1 MEAVE
6 SFSVEKLFHNILK
19 AGKKVSENYI
29 ENFSGY
35 HRDAHD
41 IVLTYCYFFTKLLAE
56 PDEVV
61 KVQSYYLDFLQK
73 QQDLWKGI
81 ITNSGNNQSDGLA
94 PFLSLEKGDKRFLAP
109 QWNKNIYFEFSK
121 LNYLLIE
128 KLTLKIVDEVEMGE
142 PIRKKLDF
150 YTQQYINL
158 FSPANFLFTNPEIL
172 ELTKETNGENLWSGF
187 NNLIRDIEKG
197 RISQTDESTFIVGG
211 NLAMTNGSV
220 IYENEL
226 IQLIQY
232 TPSTKNIYVTPL
244 LIIPPWINKYY
255 ILDLQPENS
264 FVKFMVN
271 QGFSVFI
278 ISWKNPPPK
287 MGYFTFDD
295 YVTKGALS
303 SIDVVQ
309 NISGAKKI
317 NVLGYCL
324 GGTLLG
330 IACSILAA
338 QKKDIINSVTFLA
351 SMIDFSDIGPMGD
364 VINEALVTKL
374 EKGEL
379 LEDDVMHGHDMERA
393 FNLIRSK
400 DLIWN
405 YAINNYLK
413 GGQPAAFDV
422 IYWTND
428 NTNLPANMYIF
439 YMKEMIFKNKLS
451 RKNALRISN
460 TPIDIGKIKAP
471 VFVVAMKEDYIS
483 PPQTAFTTTELVDG
497 PVEFILGGSGH
508 VMGVTNPPSKN
519 KYGYYLDGKLGYGY
533 DEWRKTAHYFEGS
546 WWIPWSDK
554 LKNKSGKQVPSSKN
568 LGNKKYKAIEAA
580 PGSYVKEKC

>member
-1 MEAVE
+1 MITTEK
-6 SFSVEKLFHNILK
+6 FSVEKLFHNILK
-19 AGKKVSENYI
+19 ASKKVSENYL
-29 ENFSGY
+29 ENLPGY

-41 IVLTYCYFFTKLLAE
+41 IALTYCYFFTKLFAE
-56 PDEVV
+56 PNEVI
-61 KVQSYYLDFLQK
+61 KTQNYYLDFLQK
-73 QQDLWKGI
+73 QQGLWQGI
-81 ITNSGNNQSDGLA
+81 ISNCKNDQKNKLNSFIA
-94 PFLSLEKGDKRFLAP
+94 LEKGDKRFMDSS
-109 QWNKNIYFEFSK
+109 WNRNIYFEFIK

-128 KLTLKIVDEVEMGE
+128 KLVLKIVDEVEMGE

-150 YTQQYINL
+150 YTQQYTNL
-158 FSPANFLFTNPEIL
+158 FSPANFFFTNPEVL
-172 ELTKETNGENLWSGF
+172 ELTVKTKGENLWKGF
-187 NNLIRDIEKG
+187 NNLIKDIEKG
-197 RISQTDESTFIVGG
+197 RITQIDESAFQVGKT
-211 NLAMTNGSV
+211 LAITAGAV

-232 TPSTKNIYVTPL
+232 TPNTKNICETPL

-255 ILDLQPENS
+255 ILDLQSENS

-295 YVTKGALS
+295 YVKRGALT
-303 SIDVVQ
+303 SIDIVQ

-324 GGTLLG
+324 GGTLSS
-330 IACSILAA
+330 IACSILATE
-338 QKKDIINSVTFLA
+338 KKDIINSVTFLA
-351 SMIDFSDIGPMGD
+351 SMVDFSDIGPMGD

-379 LEDDVMHGHDMERA
+379 LKDDVMHGHDMERA

-400 DLIWN
+400 DLVWN

-413 GGQPAAFDV
+413 GLEPDAFDV

-428 NTNLPANMYIF
+428 NTNLPANMYIY
-439 YMKEMIFKNKLS
+439 YMKQMIFKNRLS
-451 RKNALRISN
+451 RKNALRISDN
-460 TPIDIGKIKAP
+460 LIDVGKIKAP
-471 VFVVAMKEDYIS
+471 VYVIAMKEDYIS

-508 VMGVTNPPSKN
+508 VMGVANPPSKN

-533 DEWRKTAHYFEGS
+533 DVWNKTAHFFEGS
-546 WWIPWSDK
+546 WWMPWSDK
-554 LKNKSGKQVPSSKN
+554 LKKRSGKQIPSSKL
-568 LGNKKYKAIEAA
+568 LGNKKYKEIEPA
-580 PGSYVKEKC
+580 PGRYVKERC

>member
-1 MEAVE
+1 MEVAE
-6 SFSVEKLFHNILK
+6 KFSIDKLLHNILK
-19 AGKKVSENYI
+19 ANKKVSENYV
-29 ENFSGY
+29 ENFAGY

-41 IVLTYCYFFTKLLAE
+41 IALTYCYFFTKLLAE
-56 PDEVV
+56 PNEII

-73 QQDLWKGI
+73 QQNLWKGI
-81 ITNSGNNQSDGLA
+81 VTNCENRQRDELA
-94 PFLSLEKGDKRFLAP
+94 PFRLLEKGDKRFLAP
-109 QWNKNIYFEFSK
+109 QWNKNIYFEFIK

-128 KLTLKIVDEVEMGE
+128 KLILKVVDEVEIGE

-158 FSPANFLFTNPEIL
+158 FSPTNFLFTNPEIL
-172 ELTKETNGENLWSGF
+172 ELTKETKGENLWRGF
-187 NNLIRDIEKG
+187 NNLIKDIEKG
-197 RISQTDESTFIVGG
+197 RISQTDESAFKVGK
-211 NLAMTNGSV
+211 NLAITNGSV

-232 TPSTKNIYVTPL
+232 TPSTKNVYEIPL

-264 FVKFMVN
+264 FVKFMVD

-295 YVTKGALS
+295 YVNKGALA

-324 GGTLLG
+324 GGTLLS
-330 IACSILAA
+330 IACSILAV
-338 QKKDIINSVTFLA
+338 QKKDVINSVTFLA

-379 LEDDVMHGHDMERA
+379 LKDDVMHGHDMERA

-400 DLIWN
+400 DLVWN

-413 GGQPAAFDV
+413 GVEPAAFDV

-428 NTNLPANMYIF
+428 NTNLPAKMYIY
-439 YMKEMIFKNKLS
+439 YMKEMIFKNRLS
-451 RKNALRISN
+451 RKNALRISD

-471 VFVVAMKEDYIS
+471 VYVIAMKEDYIS
-483 PPQTAFTTTELVDG
+483 PPQTAFTITELVDG

-508 VMGVTNPPSKN
+508 VMGVANPPSKS

-533 DEWRKTAHYFEGS
+533 DVWKKTAHFNEGS
-546 WWIPWSDK
+546 WWMTWSGK
-554 LKNKSGKQVPSSKN
+554 LIKKSGKQILSLKTI
-568 LGNKKYKAIEAA
+568 GNKKYKEIEPA